1 MEIRPIQARSIQD
14 SQNSQSAPVVASLNP
29 EVDSGM
35 QTQAN
40 RFDAL
45 ETSQRPPA
53 RVILQQ
59 SAEPAPVSPDNKRI
73 TKIDELWT
81 IGVFR

>member
-1 MEIRPIQARSIQD
+1 METRSIQENQG
-14 SQNSQSAPVVASLNP
+14 SQPAPVVASLNP

-35 QTQAN
+35 KTQAD

-59 SAEPAPVSPDNKRI
+59 SAEPAAVSPDNKRI

>member
-53 RVILQQ
+53 RVILQK
-59 SAEPAPVSPDNKRI
+59 SAEPVPETPDNKRI